1 MRRMDGI
8 EWAASAMSGAQ
19 ARLEIAAG
27 NLANSS
33 TDGFLKTVARGSLNR
48 GGVRIAAEKDARQ
61 GALRHTGRASDL
73 AIAGPGAFVVCA
85 RDGRH
90 IETRD
95 GAFTRDRSG
104 KLRDDR
110 GRVLIGYHLPRGSS
124 VRSGFLESSNVDS
137 IEEMI
142 DILSAERSYEA
153 AQKVVTAI
161 DQTRERA
168 NSQMAQ
174 FK

>member
-1 MRRMDGI
+1 MDGI

-19 ARLEIAAG
+19 TRLEIAAQ

-33 TDGFLKTVARGSLNR
+33 SDGFRKTVARGFLNR
-48 GGVRIAAEKDARQ
+48 AGVHISAMADDRQ
-61 GALRHTGRASDL
+61 GALRHTGRQSDL
-73 AIAGPGAFVVCA
+73 AIVGAGTFVV
-85 RDGRH
+85 RDANGRH

-95 GAFTRDRSG
+95 GAFTRDRLG
-104 KLRDDR
+104 KLRDDL
-110 GRVLIGYHLPRGSS
+110 GRLLVGYHLPRGSA

-153 AQKVVTAI
+153 AQKVVSAI
-161 DQTRERA
+161 DQTREKA
-168 NSQMAQ
+168 NAQMAQ